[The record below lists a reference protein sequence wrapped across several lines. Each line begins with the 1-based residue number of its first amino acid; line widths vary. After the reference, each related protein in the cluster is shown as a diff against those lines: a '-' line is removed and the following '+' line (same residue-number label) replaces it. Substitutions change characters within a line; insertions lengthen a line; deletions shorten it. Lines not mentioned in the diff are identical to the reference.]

1 MLINAVAGGGS
12 GAEIL
17 LAVSVAS
24 GAVVTAEKGSLKV
37 TGVAVNGLCTLSIP
51 EAGERLS
58 ALPWRI

>member
-37 TGVAVNGLCTLSIP
+37 TGVAVNGL
-51 EAGERLS
+51 
-58 ALPWRI
+58 